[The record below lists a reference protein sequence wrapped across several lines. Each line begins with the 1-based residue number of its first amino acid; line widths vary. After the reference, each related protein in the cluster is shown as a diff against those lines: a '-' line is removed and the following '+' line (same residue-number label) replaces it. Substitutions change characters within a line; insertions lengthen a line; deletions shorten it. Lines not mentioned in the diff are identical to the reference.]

1 MNYLISERTLK
12 VGSVSFQDDR
22 DSIINR
28 KIELT
33 YSDEFPEKLY
43 LYLLSNNPDDEG
55 IMNGY
60 NLEEVEKLKKFITQV
75 YNLMKGATDGEEN
88 KDSS

>member
-1 MNYLISERTLK
+1 MNNLIVERTLK
-12 VGSVSFQDDR
+12 VGTVAFQDDR

-33 YSDEFPEKLY
+33 YSEAFPNKLY

-60 NLEEVEKLKKFITQV
+60 NLEEVEKLKKFITAV
-75 YNLMKGATDGEEN
+75 YNLMKDAPDE
-88 KDSS
+88 DS

>member
-12 VGSVSFQDDR
+12 VGSISFQDDR
-22 DSIINR
+22 DTMINR
-28 KIELT
+28 KIQLT
-33 YSDEFPEKLY
+33 YSDDIPEKLF
-43 LYLLSNNPDDEG
+43 LYLLSNDPDYEG

-75 YNLMKGATDGEEN
+75 YNLMKGANDGEEN
-88 KDSS
+88 QNSS

>member
-12 VGSVSFQDDR
+12 VGSISFQDDR

-33 YSDEFPEKLY
+33 YSDEFPKKLY

-55 IMNGY
+55 IMNGF
-60 NLEEVEKLKKFITQV
+60 NLEEVEKLKKFITAI
-75 YNLMKGATDGEEN
+75 YNLMKDAPDEN
-88 KDSS
+88 S

>member
-1 MNYLISERTLK
+1 MNYLISQRTLK
-12 VGSVSFQDDR
+12 VGSISFQDDR

-33 YSDEFPEKLY
+33 YSDEFPNKLY
-43 LYLLSNNPDDEG
+43 LYLLSNNPDDMG

-60 NLEEVEKLKKFITQV
+60 NLEEVEKLRSLLLLSTI
-75 YNLMKGATDGEEN
+75 L
-88 KDSS
+88 